1 MTGSIFGDCP
11 YPIREDLET
20 ATQRAWEFLGKPGN
34 WWSGAERVDL
44 VAETRAARD
53 CEFCAE
59 RRDTLSP
66 YAVSGEH
73 GSATSLPSV
82 VIEAVHRITTD
93 AARLS
98 EQAIQEVSADG
109 LDDGRYVEIVSVV
122 STVLGIDSFCDALGL
137 AWLPLPEAQPGEPSK
152 YRPAEAR
159 PDVGWV
165 PMIPSGE
172 NGSNEADIFAATFVP
187 NVFRAMSLVP
197 DAVRNLRRLSA
208 YYVQSVG
215 DTSLRTSL
223 DRPQIELIAAR
234 VSALNEC
241 FY

>member
-1 MTGSIFGDCP
+1 MQSAHL
-11 YPIREDLET
+11 R
-20 ATQRAWEFLGKPGN
+20 ATVAAAGFAGAGVHAGARRRAQG
-34 WWSGAERVDL
+34 R
-44 VAETRAARD
+44 RAVVR
-53 CEFCAE
+53 
-59 RRDTLSP
+59 
-66 YAVSGEH
+66 
-73 GSATSLPSV
+73 LPV
-82 VIEAVHRITTD
+82 VRG
-93 AARLS
+93 
-98 EQAIQEVSADG
+98 DG
-109 LDDGRYVEIVSVV
+109 LDDARYVEIVSVV